1 MTERR
6 ISASAW
12 RAHAGL
18 ALIAL
23 LALAAMLIAPTGH
36 AVAKEAIGY
45 VKAASG
51 RAEVAREGRG
61 HALHVG
67 DPVFRQDEL
76 ITGSDGS
83 LGVTF
88 RDGSR
93 ISLGPSTKLALKT
106 FEFEPAEEKL
116 SFVARLAHGTL
127 HFVSGVISKL
137 APDALSVETP
147 VATIAVRGTN
157 FAVRIPRKGH

>member
-1 MTERR
+1 MTGRR
-6 ISASAW
+6 ILTSAGA
-12 RAHAGL
+12 RP

-23 LALAAMLIAPTGH
+23 LALAAALIGPTGH
-36 AVAKEAIGY
+36 AYAKEAIGY
-45 VKAASG
+45 VKAAAG
-51 RAEVAREGRG
+51 RAEVARDGRG
-61 HALHVG
+61 HMLNVG

-93 ISLGPSTKLALKT
+93 VSLGPSTKLALAE
-106 FEFEPAEEKL
+106 FEFEPADEKL

-137 APDALSVETP
+137 APDATSVETP

-157 FAVRIPRKGH
+157 FAVRVPKGGR

>member
-1 MTERR
+1 MTGQR
-6 ISASAW
+6 IPA
-12 RAHAGL
+12 RAGQ

-23 LALAAMLIAPTGH
+23 AALAAVLIAPLGP
-36 AVAKEAIGY
+36 AFAKEAIGY
-45 VKAASG
+45 VKSAAG
-51 RAEVAREGRG
+51 RAEVARDGRG
-61 HALHVG
+61 HTLNVG

-93 ISLGPSTKLALKT
+93 VSLGPSTKLALT
-106 FEFEPAEEKL
+106 AFEFEPAEEKL

-157 FAVRIPRKGH
+157 FAVRIPKKGG